1 MKKVFITGGCGFIG
15 SHIAEYFVKRKF
27 KVIVYDKYNANNDYG
42 NLNNSKYLKKIKIV
56 LGDIRDFNHLEKNMR
71 GCNKV
76 IHLAALIGIP
86 YSYHAPKSYIHT
98 NVEGTYN
105 VLESCLRNKIKKTI
119 ITSTSEVYGTGKK
132 FPMDENHTINCQSP
146 YSASKSA
153 ADNISMS
160 YYYSF
165 KLPMTILRPF
175 NVYGPR
181 QSNRAIIP
189 SIIQQSMY
197 SDKILVGNLHTE
209 RDFTFIDDLCNAY
222 LKVIN
227 NPSNNGEV
235 IHTGS
240 GKCISINKIL
250 QMILKLEKKKMKIE
264 ISGQRLRPE
273 TSEVYKL
280 KSSIKKIKKLYGWQP
295 SVSFIEGL
303 KKTILWHKKNL
314 SNNPSDYAI

>member
-1 MKKVFITGGCGFIG
+1 MKNIFITGGCGFIG
-15 SHIAEYFVKRKF
+15 SHIAEYFVKKNF
-27 KVIVYDKYNANNDYG
+27 KVVVYDKYNANNDYG
-42 NLNNSKYLKKIKIV
+42 NLNNSQYLKKIKVI
-56 LGDIRDFNHLEKNMR
+56 LGDICDFNHLEKSMR

-86 YSYHAPKSYIHT
+86 YSYHAPKSYIQT

-132 FPMDENHTINCQSP
+132 FPMDENHLINCQSP

-153 ADNISMS
+153 ADNLAMS

-175 NVYGPR
+175 NVYGPG

-189 SIIQQSMY
+189 SIIQQSIY
-197 SDKILVGNLHTE
+197 SDKIRIGNINTE
-209 RDFTFIDDLCNAY
+209 RDFTFVEDLSNAY

-227 NPSNNGEV
+227 NLSNNGEV
-235 IHTGS
+235 VHTGS
-240 GKCISINKIL
+240 GRCI
-250 QMILKLEKKKMKIE
+250 
-264 ISGQRLRPE
+264 
-273 TSEVYKL
+273 
-280 KSSIKKIKKLYGWQP
+280 SIKKI
-295 SVSFIEGL
+295 F
-303 KKTILWHKKNL
+303 
-314 SNNPSDYAI
+314 